1 MLCVHKDK
9 GGDNWTEG
17 NHQVWRNAPTEAGLS
32 RPIREVA
39 PWDFEK
45 LGIVTGGGG
54 KGITNMATVITP
66 FRPRIDWHVRR
77 GGSVFPYAYNM
88 WRVSPIPIKVRTKP
102 SLDSFHC
109 LRQCFGFRNTG
120 KSPPALQIFC
130 HDCTDAHLDQTHL
143 SWSKSTADPW
153 GVWVRSVYPY
163 KDVSLR
169 NGAITSATCSYR
181 FTAQWCYK
189 RRRGFLPRAHP
200 HY

>member
-54 KGITNMATVITP
+54 KEITNMATVITP

-88 WRVSPIPIKVRTKP
+88 WWVSPIPIKVRTKP
-102 SLDSFHC
+102 SLDSFTLSSAVFRVSQHGKVSARTPDLLSRLYGCTPRPDPPELVQKYSWPLRC
-109 LRQCFGFRNTG
+109 LG
-120 KSPPALQIFC
+120 S
-130 HDCTDAHLDQTHL
+130 
-143 SWSKSTADPW
+143 
-153 GVWVRSVYPY
+153 VRIPIQGRV
-163 KDVSLR
+163 
-169 NGAITSATCSYR
+169 IT
-181 FTAQWCYK
+181 
-189 RRRGFLPRAHP
+189 
-200 HY
+200 